1 VTNRTIEYM
10 KPVGV
15 SPNIDVIEYRN
26 WRKQQIVLQRNQL
39 VDRIQKFD
47 DKINKFREKKH

>member
-1 VTNRTIEYM
+1 M